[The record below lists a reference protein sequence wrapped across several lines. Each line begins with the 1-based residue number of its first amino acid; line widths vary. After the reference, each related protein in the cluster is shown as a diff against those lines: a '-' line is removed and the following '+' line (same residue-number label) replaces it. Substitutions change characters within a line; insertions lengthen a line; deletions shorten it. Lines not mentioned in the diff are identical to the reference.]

1 MLFMDA
7 NKASASHFATY
18 PSLRDRVVLITGGGS
33 GIGAATVEHFAH
45 QGARVAFLDLAVEP
59 SLALVESLKPICVH
73 PPQFVACNL
82 TDIPALQAAIAD
94 ISAGI
99 GPPQVLINNAG
110 SDDRH
115 HFEAIT
121 PAYWDDRMA
130 VNLRH
135 YFFAAQAVAAGMKDA
150 GGGSIINMSSISWM
164 IPGRDVTVYNTAK
177 AAIIGMTRSLA
188 HELGTANVRV
198 NSVLPGAI
206 LTERQRRLWM
216 SPEYEAEILS
226 LQCLKR
232 NLMPAEVARLL
243 LFLAADDSS
252 AITNQSYIIDGGWI

>member
-1 MLFMDA
+1 MLLMDA
-7 NKASASHFATY
+7 NEPSPSTFATY

-33 GIGAATVEHFAH
+33 GIGASAVEHFAH
-45 QGARVAFLDLAVEP
+45 QGARVVFLDLAVEP
-59 SLALVESLKPICVH
+59 SLALVDNLALTCVH
-73 PPQFVACNL
+73 PPLFVACDL
-82 TDIPALQAAIAD
+82 TDIPAMQAVITN
-94 ISAGI
+94 INSRI
-99 GPPQVLINNAG
+99 GTPQVLINNAG
-110 SDDRH
+110 NDDRH

-135 YFFAAQAVAAGMKDA
+135 YFFAAQAVASGMKA
-150 GGGSIINMSSISWM
+150 IGGGSIINMSSISWM
-164 IPGRDVTVYNTAK
+164 IPGKDVTVYNTAK
-177 AAIIGMTRSLA
+177 AAIVGMTRSLA
-188 HELGTANVRV
+188 HELGDANIRV

-216 SPEYEAEILS
+216 SPEYETEILAH
-226 LQCLKR
+226 QCLKR